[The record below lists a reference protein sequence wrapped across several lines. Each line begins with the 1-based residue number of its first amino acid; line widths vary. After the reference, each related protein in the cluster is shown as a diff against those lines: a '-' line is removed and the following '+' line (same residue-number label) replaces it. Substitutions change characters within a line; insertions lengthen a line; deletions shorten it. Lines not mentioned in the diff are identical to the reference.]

1 MALNNAKMSLI
12 SGVIVFIGLIVFFG
26 GILWLSGNQFFA
38 SKDIRIYIDFADAA
52 GLQDQAP
59 VQMRGFR
66 IGWTK
71 DVEFKQEYIRVAV
84 DIRKKYP
91 VPVDSRA
98 EINMLNFMGEK
109 AVTIIPGNSKTY
121 IADGGILKGENRDIM
136 VLAKNILTEAKQ
148 KIEEGSLDEAIAKV
162 KETVE
167 NLRSLVTGVDSK
179 VKSIDVDS
187 INRQV
192 AAVGEAGRSLKA
204 FLATAEERT
213 NEFTASSRESMAKLD
228 QTMEKLNEVF
238 SEVSTLSS
246 DLQALAGDIRF
257 GGGTASEL
265 INNKEFYVNLNAT
278 IAEIKALIEDVKK
291 HPKKYVKF
299 SLF

>member
-1 MALNNAKMSLI
+1 MTMNNTKMGLI
-12 SGVIVFIGLIVFFG
+12 SGVIVFVGLVVFFG
-26 GILWLSGNQFFA
+26 GILWLSGNQFLS
-38 SKDIRIYIDFADAA
+38 SKDIRIYIDFIDAA

-71 DVEFKQEYIRVAV
+71 DVEFREKFIRVAV

-98 EINMLNFMGEK
+98 EINLLNFMGEK
-109 AVTIIPGNSKTY
+109 AVTIIPGTSDTY
-121 IADGGILKGENRDIM
+121 LVDGGILKGENRDIM
-136 VLAKNILTEAKQ
+136 ALAKNILADAKE
-148 KIEEGSLDEAIAKV
+148 KIEEGSLDEAITKV

-167 NLRSLVTGVDSK
+167 NLRSLVTGMDSK
-179 VKSIDVDS
+179 VKSIDIDS
-187 INRQV
+187 INSQV

-204 FLATAEERT
+204 FLATAEEKT
-213 NEFTASSRESMAKLD
+213 IEFTSSSRESMAKLD
-228 QTMEKLNEVF
+228 QTMERLNEVF
-238 SEVSTLSS
+238 SEVSALSS
-246 DLQALAGDIRF
+246 DLQSVARDIRY

-265 INNKEFYVNLNAT
+265 INNKEFYVNLNNA